1 MNQLWGG
8 TMKNYALAVLGGL
21 LLGSAYVVVE
31 QPARSAAQLPPMHRT
46 GAIHSLNVAG
56 SEAPKLPGRG
66 IASKFGSGS
75 SPIRFWA
82 I

>member
-31 QPARSAAQLPPMHRT
+31 QPARSAAQSSPMHRP
-46 GAIHSLNVAG
+46 GAMQSLNVVG
-56 SEAPKLPGRG
+56 SEAPKMPGRS
-66 IASKFGSGS
+66 IASKYGNGGS
-75 SPIRFWA
+75 PTRFWA

>member
-1 MNQLWGG
+1 
-8 TMKNYALAVLGGL
+8 MKKYALAVLGGL

-31 QPARSAAQLPPMHRT
+31 QPARSAAQLSPMQHA
-46 GAIHSLNVAG
+46 GAMHSLNVAG
-56 SEAPKLPGRG
+56 SETPKMPGRG
-66 IASKFGSGS
+66 IASKFGNGG